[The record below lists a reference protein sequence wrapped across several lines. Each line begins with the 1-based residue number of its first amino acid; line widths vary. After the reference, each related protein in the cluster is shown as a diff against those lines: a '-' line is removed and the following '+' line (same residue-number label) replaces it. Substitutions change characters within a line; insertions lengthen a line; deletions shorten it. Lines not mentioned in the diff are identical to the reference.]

1 MAIIKM
7 KAAREMNEKDLNDK
21 LAELKLEL
29 SKERASSE
37 IGTVKNPGHIGEIR
51 VAIVRLLTEKRAREI
66 KAETKTKPKADV
78 KKEPVKKAPKAETVK
93 KEVVK
98 K

>member
-21 LAELKLEL
+21 LNELKLEL

-37 IGTVKNPGHIGEIR
+37 IGTVKNPGRIGEIR
-51 VAIVRLLTEKRAREI
+51 VAIARLLTEKRAREI
-66 KAETKTKPKADV
+66 KAATPAPKPKVAKPAV
-78 KKEPVKKAPKAETVK
+78 AKKEEK
-93 KEVVK
+93 KEVAK

>member
-21 LAELKLEL
+21 LNELKLEL

-37 IGTVKNPGHIGEIR
+37 IGTVKNPGRIGEIR
-51 VAIVRLLTEKRAREI
+51 VAIARLLTERRAREI
-66 KAETKTKPKADV
+66 KAETKAKPKA
-78 KKEPVKKAPKAETVK
+78 EVKKAPKTEMAKKPETIK
-93 KEVVK
+93 K
-98 K
+98 